1 MKTEAVVCDFSCR
14 TLADT
19 TCALCNKDGCAKHL
33 PMVLSL
39 DFGVGG
45 NTPNSVNLNKREAR
59 ALAICESC
67 VMRFRKLPTFDA
79 ELTAALKVLLAEV
92 KARLAEQALDE
103 SPVRQ

>member
-1 MKTEAVVCDFSCR
+1 VKTEAVVCDFSCR

-45 NTPNSVNLNKREAR
+45 NTPNRR

-67 VMRFRKLPTFDA
+67 IMRFRKLPTFDA